1 MRLVLP
7 IAAAALVLAALPAA
21 SGAADKQ
28 ALRDSIAKAMAV
40 LDQQQPKFE
49 RQATCAS
56 CHNQIS
62 PMIAASV
69 IKTKGLPI
77 NDAVYTKQVAMSA
90 EVIRRRHDY
99 SLVHGVTGGEHAVTS
114 PTLSGLAEV
123 KFPADENTDV
133 AVAYL
138 LAKQSADGSWPGV
151 ATRLPHG
158 DSNFDQ
164 TATAVRAID
173 AYAPPALRKQ
183 ADAAIAKARA
193 WLIATPAR
201 PNNEALTYRLEALVW
216 AKAPAGEVG
225 KARAQLAASQ
235 QADGGFS
242 QHAGMAS
249 DAYATGQALVSL
261 HRAGLKATDPVY
273 QKGLDYLLRTQ
284 KPDGSW
290 FVQTRAM
297 PLQPPI
303 DSGFPGGPS
312 QWISAWATAYSAEA
326 MAYAL

>member
-1 MRLVLP
+1 VL
-7 IAAAALVLAALPAA
+7 
-21 SGAADKQ
+21 
-28 ALRDSIAKAMAV
+28 
-40 LDQQQPKFE
+40 
-49 RQATCAS
+49 
-56 CHNQIS
+56 
-62 PMIAASV
+62 
-69 IKTKGLPI
+69 
-77 NDAVYTKQVAMSA
+77 
-90 EVIRRRHDY
+90 
-99 SLVHGVTGGEHAVTS
+99 GGEHAVTS
-114 PTLSGLAEV
+114 PTLTGLAEV
-123 KFPADENTDV
+123 RFPANENTDV

-138 LAKQSADGSWPGV
+138 LAKQSPDGSWPGV

-173 AYAPPALRKQ
+173 AYAPPAMRKQ
-183 ADAAIAKARA
+183 TDAAIAKARA

-201 PNNEALTYRLEALVW
+201 PNNEALSYRLEALVW
-216 AKAPAGEVG
+216 AKASGGEIA
-225 KARAQLAASQ
+225 KARSQLAASQ
-235 QADGGFS
+235 QSDGGFS
-242 QHAGMAS
+242 QQAGMAS
-249 DAYATGQALVSL
+249 DAYATSQALVSL
-261 HRAGLKATDPVY
+261 HRGGMKASDPIY

-312 QWISAWATAYSAEA
+312 QWISAWATAYAAEA

>member
-1 MRLVLP
+1 MRLAIPL
-7 IAAAALVLAALPAA
+7 ALGAILLAALPVA

-28 ALRDSIAKAMAV
+28 ALRDSIAKSMAI
-40 LDQQQPKFE
+40 LDRQQPKFE
-49 RQATCAS
+49 HQATCAS
-56 CHNQIS
+56 CHNQIE
-62 PMIAASV
+62 PMVAASLARG
-69 IKTKGLPI
+69 KGMTL
-77 NDAVYTKQVAMSA
+77 DQAVYTRQVAMSA

-99 SLVHGVTGGEHAVTS
+99 SLLHGVTGGEHAVTS
-114 PTLSGLAEV
+114 PTLVGLAEV
-123 KFPADENTDV
+123 KFPADENTDL

-138 LAKQSADGSWPGV
+138 LAKQSPDGSWPGV

-173 AYAPPALRKQ
+173 AYAPPALRKE
-183 ADAAIAKARA
+183 ADASIARARA

-216 AKAPAGEVG
+216 AKAPASEVA
-225 KARAQLAASQ
+225 KARVQLAASQ

-242 QHAGMAS
+242 QQAGMAS
-249 DAYATGQALVSL
+249 DAYATGLALISL
-261 HRAGLKATDPVY
+261 HRAGLKATDPLY

-290 FVQTRAM
+290 FVQTHAL

-303 DSGFPGGPS
+303 DSGFPYGPS

>member
-1 MRLVLP
+1 MRLVRPL
-7 IAAAALVLAALPAA
+7 IAAAVMIAALPSAA
-21 SGAADKQ
+21 GAADKQ
-28 ALRDSIAKAMAV
+28 ALRASIVSAMAV
-40 LDQQQPKFE
+40 LDKQQPKFE

-69 IKTKGLPI
+69 IRTKGLPI
-77 NDAVYTKQVAMSA
+77 NDAVYTQQVAMSA

-99 SLVHGVTGGEHAVTS
+99 SLVHGVSGGEHAVTS
-114 PTLSGLAEV
+114 PTLTGLAEI

-133 AVAYL
+133 AVVYL

-183 ADAAIAKARA
+183 ADAAITKARA

-201 PNNEALTYRLEALVW
+201 PNNEALTYRLQALVW
-216 AKAPAGEVG
+216 AKAPGGEIA
-225 KARAQLAASQ
+225 KARSQLAASQ
-235 QADGGFS
+235 QADGGFA
-242 QHAGMAS
+242 QQAGMAS

-261 HRAGLKATDPVY
+261 HRAGMRATEPVY

-290 FVQTRAM
+290 FVQTHAM

-312 QWISAWATAYSAEA
+312 QWISAWGTAYAAEA

>member
-7 IAAAALVLAALPAA
+7 LAAAAILVAALPVA
-21 SGAADKQ
+21 SAAADKQ
-28 ALRDSIAKAMAV
+28 ALRDSIARSMAI
-40 LDQQQPKFE
+40 LDKQQPRFE

-69 IKTKGLPI
+69 ARGKGLTI

-90 EVIRRRHDY
+90 EVIARRHDY
-99 SLVHGVTGGEHAVTS
+99 SLLHGVTGGEHAVTS
-114 PTLSGLAEV
+114 PTLVGLAEV
-123 KFPADENTDV
+123 KFPANENTDL

-138 LAKQSADGSWPGV
+138 LAKQSPDGSWPGV

-183 ADAAIAKARA
+183 ADASIARARA

-216 AKAPAGEVG
+216 ARAPAGEIG

-235 QADGGFS
+235 QSDGGFS
-242 QHAGMAS
+242 QQAGMVS
-249 DAYATGQALVSL
+249 DAYATGQALVAL
-261 HRAGLKATDPVY
+261 HRAGMKAADPAY
-273 QKGLDYLLRTQ
+273 QRGLDYLLRTQ

-290 FVQTRAM
+290 FVQTHAL

>member
-21 SGAADKQ
+21 SGAADKT
-28 ALRDSIAKAMAV
+28 ALREAIAKSMAV